1 MNSMTSSFSNLWHY
15 VLLILLILD
24 LSAAASTYNLD
35 TKLAGSSFFD
45 NFNFYTVIN
54 HNPRALIQ
62 QMDSSSKFDYDF
74 PLKKL
79 TGFSYV
85 SAAEAAT
92 LGLAGPGPNGAMY
105 IGVDH
110 STTLSTSAPGRKS
123 VRISS
128 KKSWTHGLFIA
139 DIAHMPG
146 GICGTWPAFWS
157 FGPNWPNSGEI
168 DVIEGVNSNHD
179 NLMSL
184 HTSSDCTIAGSGQ
197 TGTLQSNNCDGNLN
211 GNAGCGSTASTDSS
225 YGAPFNAISGGVY
238 ATEWTSQYIKIWFFP
253 RSNIPQ
259 DIANGVPDP
268 ETWGTPQANFQ
279 GSCDIDSHF
288 ANHNLIFDTTFCGDW
303 AANVWSSDPVCKSK
317 APSCVSYVASNPS
330 AFIDAYWIIN
340 SVKVY
345 TLGPAASSTSKKPG
359 SSTKATSSST
369 SIKSTSVSSAAKKT
383 SSSSPAKT
391 TSPSAKAQSSSA
403 KQTSLSNKPSPSKS
417 PNGLPLNPNTNEASQ
432 SYFTYLSC
440 LTTTPTTF
448 TTILTTPNMTIPTC
462 LTACASAT
470 KAYAAVHGNLCSC
483 ADTLGSTTIGSCH
496 LPCPGNP
503 LQVCGGVSVVDGMR
517 KRLGDESKDWAWSV
531 YVYVDAAESLGG
543 LGGTARGASTV
554 SVQMETLVASA
565 TADTDAQTETETGSI
580 ASALA
585 TSPSAFSD
593 GTVNDAS
600 PSTSAGPAPESLSSV
615 TPASSL
621 LGVGMGRSGS
631 RGSGSSSPSPSPS
644 PFPQSY
650 ITILTSKLHF
660 LSLPLQLSS
669 PPHSLP
675 VTQQTNK

>member
-1 MNSMTSSFSNLWHY
+1 MNSMTPSFSNLWHY
-15 VLLILLILD
+15 VLLILLIFGS
-24 LSAAASTYNLD
+24 SAAASTYNLD

-45 NFNFYTVIN
+45 NFNFYTGPDPTN
-54 HNPRALIQ
+54 
-62 QMDSSSKFDYDF
+62 
-74 PLKKL
+74 
-79 TGFSYV
+79 GFVNYV

-184 HTSSDCTIAGSGQ
+184 HTSSDCTVAGSGQ

-225 YGAPFNAISGGVY
+225 YGASFNAISGGVY

-259 DIANGVPDP
+259 DITNGVPDP

-279 GSCDIDSHF
+279 GSCDIASHF

-317 APSCVSYVASNPS
+317 APTCVSYVASNPS

-359 SSTKATSSST
+359 SSTKATN
-369 SIKSTSVSSAAKKT
+369 I
-383 SSSSPAKT
+383 
-391 TSPSAKAQSSSA
+391 
-403 KQTSLSNKPSPSKS
+403 
-417 PNGLPLNPNTNEASQ
+417 
-432 SYFTYLSC
+432 
-440 LTTTPTTF
+440 
-448 TTILTTPNMTIPTC
+448 
-462 LTACASAT
+462 
-470 KAYAAVHGNLCSC
+470 
-483 ADTLGSTTIGSCH
+483 
-496 LPCPGNP
+496 
-503 LQVCGGVSVVDGMR
+503 
-517 KRLGDESKDWAWSV
+517 
-531 YVYVDAAESLGG
+531 
-543 LGGTARGASTV
+543 
-554 SVQMETLVASA
+554 
-565 TADTDAQTETETGSI
+565 
-580 ASALA
+580 
-585 TSPSAFSD
+585 
-593 GTVNDAS
+593 
-600 PSTSAGPAPESLSSV
+600 
-615 TPASSL
+615 
-621 LGVGMGRSGS
+621 
-631 RGSGSSSPSPSPS
+631 
-644 PFPQSY
+644 
-650 ITILTSKLHF
+650 
-660 LSLPLQLSS
+660 
-669 PPHSLP
+669 
-675 VTQQTNK
+675 